1 MISIKSL
8 KKFYHNGS
16 EAIPIL
22 CGLDIEIP
30 NNESVSIVGT
40 SGSGKTTLLNLLGGL
55 DSDYEGSL
63 KIEGKELRDLQDTQ
77 LAAFR
82 NETIGYIFQS
92 FNLLEHLNCIENVML
107 PGAFVR
113 QKLPFDMIKRA
124 QEVLELVGL
133 SHKATENPNALSGGQ
148 RQRVAVARALFLRP
162 RILLCD
168 EPTGN
173 LDRTTGEQI
182 LGLFT
187 ALHQKEKITLILV
200 SHEAHVAEAA
210 ERSIRLEAGL
220 VAEDKRNPYRTSGKP
235 L

>member
-16 EAIPIL
+16 EAVPIL
-22 CGLDIEIP
+22 RGLDIDIQ

-63 KIEGKELRDLQDTQ
+63 QIEGKELRELRDKE

-92 FNLLEHLNCIENVML
+92 FNLLEHLSCIENVML
-107 PGAFVR
+107 PGTFVR
-113 QKLPFDMIKRA
+113 QKLSFNMIKRA
-124 QEVLELVGL
+124 QEVLELVGIL
-133 SHKATENPNALSGGQ
+133 QKAHEKPTTLSGGQ
-148 RQRVAVARALFLRP
+148 RQRVAVARALYLRP

-173 LDRTTGEQI
+173 LDRVTGEQI

-187 ALHQKEKITLILV
+187 ELHQKEKITLILV
-200 SHEAHVAEAA
+200 SHEAHIAEAA
-210 ERSIRLEAGL
+210 DRSIRLEAGL
-220 VAEDKRNPYRTSGKP
+220 VAQDKRKTGVPS
-235 L
+235 